1 MTKSRKNLLATD
13 LASLISS
20 RICHDL
26 ISPIGALN
34 TAIEVLDDTES
45 KEMHEDALKLIKLAA
60 SEASA
65 KLSYLRIALG
75 TNSTSKGVMN
85 LDKLKLITENMF
97 NTEKFSFNW
106 DVSEI
111 KLEKSIARI
120 LLNILML
127 AIQSIPR
134 GGKVTIKIE
143 EKYDK
148 LKLVTSANGIKS
160 RLDKQTEDAF
170 KGIIPSEEIDGRVIQ
185 SFFTGVLIDDLNGRI
200 EAFKTDGN
208 VIFNVTIPVD
218 NLK

>member
-127 AIQSIPR
+127 SIQSIPR

-143 EKYDK
+143 EKSDK

-185 SFFTGVLIDDLNGRI
+185 SFFTGILIDDLNGRI

>member
-75 TNSTSKGVMN
+75 TNSTSKGVMK

-127 AIQSIPR
+127 SIQSIPR

-143 EKYDK
+143 EKSDK

-170 KGIIPSEEIDGRVIQ
+170 KGTIPSEEIDGRVIQ
-185 SFFTGVLIDDLNGRI
+185 SYFTRILIDDLNGQI

-208 VIFNVTIPVD
+208 VIFNVTIPLD

>member
-170 KGIIPSEEIDGRVIQ
+170 KGILPSEEIDGRVIQ
-185 SFFTGVLIDDLNGRI
+185 SFFTGILIDNLNGRI

>member
-75 TNSTSKGVMN
+75 TNSTSKGVMK

-127 AIQSIPR
+127 SIQSIPR

-143 EKYDK
+143 EKSDK

-170 KGIIPSEEIDGRVIQ
+170 KGILPSEEIDGRVIQ
-185 SFFTGVLIDDLNGRI
+185 SFFTGILIDNLNGRI

-208 VIFNVTIPVD
+208 VIFNVTIPVY

>member
-75 TNSTSKGVMN
+75 TNSTSKGVMK

-143 EKYDK
+143 EKSDK

-185 SFFTGVLIDDLNGRI
+185 SFYWSPHR
-200 EAFKTDGN
+200 
-208 VIFNVTIPVD
+208 
-218 NLK
+218 

>member
-106 DVSEI
+106 DMSEI

-170 KGIIPSEEIDGRVIQ
+170 KGILPSEEIDGRVIQ
-185 SFFTGVLIDDLNGRI
+185 SFFTGILIDNLNGRI

>member
-127 AIQSIPR
+127 SIQSIPR

-143 EKYDK
+143 EKSDK

>member
-75 TNSTSKGVMN
+75 TNSTSKGVMK

-143 EKYDK
+143 EKSDK

-170 KGIIPSEEIDGRVIQ
+170 KGILPSEEIDGRVIQ

>member
-127 AIQSIPR
+127 SIQSIPR

-143 EKYDK
+143 EKSDK

-170 KGIIPSEEIDGRVIQ
+170 KGILPSEEIDGRVIQ
-185 SFFTGVLIDDLNGRI
+185 SFFTGILIDNLNGRI

-208 VIFNVTIPVD
+208 VIFNVTIPVY

>member
-97 NTEKFSFNW
+97 NTEKFSFTW
-106 DVSEI
+106 DMSEI

-170 KGIIPSEEIDGRVIQ
+170 KGTIPSEEIDGRVIQ
-185 SFFTGVLIDDLNGRI
+185 SYFTRILIDDLNGQI

>member
-85 LDKLKLITENMF
+85 LDELKLITENMF

-143 EKYDK
+143 EKSDK

-170 KGIIPSEEIDGRVIQ
+170 KGILPSEEIDGRVIQ
-185 SFFTGVLIDDLNGRI
+185 SFFTGILIDNLNGRI

>member
-106 DVSEI
+106 DMSEI

-143 EKYDK
+143 EKSDK

-170 KGIIPSEEIDGRVIQ
+170 KGTIPSEEIDGRVIQ
-185 SFFTGVLIDDLNGRI
+185 SYFTRILIDDLNGQI

>member
-127 AIQSIPR
+127 SIQSIPR

-143 EKYDK
+143 EKSDK

-170 KGIIPSEEIDGRVIQ
+170 KGILPSEEIDGRVIQ
-185 SFFTGVLIDDLNGRI
+185 SFFTGILIDNLNGRI

>member
-75 TNSTSKGVMN
+75 TNSTSKGVMK

-127 AIQSIPR
+127 SIQSIPR

-143 EKYDK
+143 EKSDK

-170 KGIIPSEEIDGRVIQ
+170 KGILPSEEIDGRVIQ
-185 SFFTGVLIDDLNGRI
+185 SFFTGILIDNLNGRI

>member
-106 DVSEI
+106 DMSEI

-170 KGIIPSEEIDGRVIQ
+170 KGTIPSEEIDGRVIQ
-185 SFFTGVLIDDLNGRI
+185 SYFTRILIDDLNGQI

>member
-106 DVSEI
+106 DMSEI

-143 EKYDK
+143 EKSDK

-170 KGIIPSEEIDGRVIQ
+170 KGILPSEEIDGRVIQ
-185 SFFTGVLIDDLNGRI
+185 SFFTGILIDDLNGRI

>member
-75 TNSTSKGVMN
+75 TNSKSKDVMN

-106 DVSEI
+106 DMSEI

-134 GGKVTIKIE
+134 GGKITIKIE

-170 KGIIPSEEIDGRVIQ
+170 KGTIPSEEIDGRVIQ
-185 SFFTGVLIDDLNGRI
+185 SYFTRILIDDLNGQI

>member
-127 AIQSIPR
+127 SIQSIPR

-143 EKYDK
+143 EKSDK

-170 KGIIPSEEIDGRVIQ
+170 KGTIPSEEIDGRVIQ
-185 SFFTGVLIDDLNGRI
+185 SYFTRILIDDLNGQI

>member
-75 TNSTSKGVMN
+75 TNSTSKGVMK

-143 EKYDK
+143 EKSDK

-170 KGIIPSEEIDGRVIQ
+170 KGTIPSEEIDGRVIQ
-185 SFFTGVLIDDLNGRI
+185 SYFTRILIDDLNGQI

>member
-75 TNSTSKGVMN
+75 TNSTSKGFMN
-85 LDKLKLITENMF
+85 LDELKLITENMF

-106 DVSEI
+106 DMGEI

-170 KGIIPSEEIDGRVIQ
+170 KGILPSEEIDGRVIQ
-185 SFFTGVLIDDLNGRI
+185 SFFTGILIDNLNGRI

-208 VIFNVTIPVD
+208 VIFNVTIPVY

>member
-75 TNSTSKGVMN
+75 TNSTSKGVMK

-106 DVSEI
+106 DMSEI

-127 AIQSIPR
+127 SIQSIPR

-170 KGIIPSEEIDGRVIQ
+170 KGTIPSEEIDGRVIQ
-185 SFFTGVLIDDLNGRI
+185 SYFTRILIDDLNGQI

>member
-143 EKYDK
+143 EKSDK

-185 SFFTGVLIDDLNGRI
+185 SFFTGILIDDLNGRI

>member
-97 NTEKFSFNW
+97 NTEKFSFTW
-106 DVSEI
+106 DMSEI

-127 AIQSIPR
+127 SIQSIPR

-143 EKYDK
+143 EKSDK

-170 KGIIPSEEIDGRVIQ
+170 KGILPSEEIDGRVIQ
-185 SFFTGVLIDDLNGRI
+185 SFFTGILIDDLNCRI

>member
-127 AIQSIPR
+127 SIQSIPR

-143 EKYDK
+143 EKSDK

-170 KGIIPSEEIDGRVIQ
+170 KGILPSEEIDGRVIQ
-185 SFFTGVLIDDLNGRI
+185 SFFTGILIDDLNGRI

>member
-127 AIQSIPR
+127 SIQSIPR

-170 KGIIPSEEIDGRVIQ
+170 KGTIPSEEIDGRVIQ
-185 SFFTGVLIDDLNGRI
+185 SYFTRILIDDLNGQI

>member
-143 EKYDK
+143 EKSDK

>member
-143 EKYDK
+143 EKSDK

-185 SFFTGVLIDDLNGRI
+185 SFFTGILIDNLNGRI

>member
-170 KGIIPSEEIDGRVIQ
+170 KGTIPSEEIDGRVIQ
-185 SFFTGVLIDDLNGRI
+185 SYFTRILIDDLNGQI

>member
-185 SFFTGVLIDDLNGRI
+185 SFFTGILIDNLNGRI

>member
-106 DVSEI
+106 YVSEI

-143 EKYDK
+143 EKSDK

-170 KGIIPSEEIDGRVIQ
+170 KGILPSEEIDGRVIQ
-185 SFFTGVLIDDLNGRI
+185 SFFTGILIDDLNGRI

>member
-143 EKYDK
+143 EKSDK

-185 SFFTGVLIDDLNGRI
+185 SYFTRILIDDLNGQI